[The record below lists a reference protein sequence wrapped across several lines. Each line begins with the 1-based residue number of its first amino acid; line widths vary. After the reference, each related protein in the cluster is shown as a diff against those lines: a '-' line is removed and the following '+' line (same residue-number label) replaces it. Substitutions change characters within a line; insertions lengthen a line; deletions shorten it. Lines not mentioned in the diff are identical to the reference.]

1 MRFGFWGGQ
10 FRRFLHLA
18 NETDA
23 FARIG
28 PDEALLSAG
37 IAHRLACGI
46 DAARQCR
53 VGHDPAVPDGG
64 EEVILGENAITI
76 FHEIGDQVEHLGL
89 ECHLLGTAPELAAFG
104 VKPMTFKEK
113 LRQEDPLKVGFGA
126 LLGQ

>member
-1 MRFGFWGGQ
+1 MRFGFCGK
-10 FRRFLHLA
+10 RFCRFVNLTDKA
-18 NETDA
+18 DA

-28 PDEALLSAG
+28 SDQALLSAG
-37 IAHRLACGI
+37 IANRLACGI

-89 ECHLLGTAPELAAFG
+89 KRHLLGTAPELAAFG
-104 VKPMTFKEK
+104 VKSMTFKEK
-113 LRQEDPLKVGFGA
+113 LRQKDPLKVGSGA

>member
-10 FRRFLHLA
+10 FCRFLNLA
-18 NETDA
+18 NKTDA

-28 PDEALLSAG
+28 SDEALLSAG

-89 ECHLLGTAPELAAFG
+89 ERHLLGTAPELAAFG

-113 LRQEDPLKVGFGA
+113 LRQEDPFQGRVLERF
-126 LLGQ
+126 